1 MRKFLQILVLVITVA
16 AIGCLWF
23 FTHKEHVERPL
34 QRVDLTVV
42 RQTEKGFI
50 NKDVEYQKIMR
61 ICDTVHNNLVTMIP
75 IDSVRNYIATIP
87 WAVYTEAEM
96 TFDEVLKVKIIECQ
110 PVMRVY
116 NKDGHSVYLDESG
129 NIFPE
134 SANYTP
140 HLLIGNGNL
149 NFKAL
154 KNRNANIGDKDYSS
168 SDLPKMF
175 KVMMSV
181 LNNSYSKVCVK
192 QVYYDNKTYEL
203 VLNNVDLKVIL
214 GNDKNV
220 DVKLMNM
227 KYFLEKMQG
236 SSELKDYNT
245 INFNFENQ
253 VVCTKNKNKNK
264 R

>member
-1 MRKFLQILVLVITVA
+1 MRKFLQILVLVITIG

-34 QRVDLTVV
+34 HHVELTIV
-42 RQTEKGFI
+42 RQNDKGFI
-50 NKDVEYQKIMR
+50 DKIAVYQKILR
-61 ICDTVHNNLVTMIP
+61 ICDTVHNNLATMIP

-87 WAVYTEAEM
+87 WAVYTNADM
-96 TFDEVLKVKIIECQ
+96 TFDEVLKVKIVECQ
-110 PVMRVY
+110 PVVRVY
-116 NKDGHSVYLDESG
+116 NKEGQSVYLDDEG
-129 NIFPE
+129 RIFPE
-134 SANYTP
+134 SKIYTP
-140 HLLIGNGNL
+140 HLIIGSGNL

-154 KNRNANIGDKDYSS
+154 KNRQANVFDRDYAS

-175 KVMMSV
+175 NVLKNV
-181 LNNSYSKVCVK
+181 LNNSYSKICVK

-236 SSELKDYNT
+236 SEELKDYKQ

-253 VVCTKNKNKNK
+253 VVCTKNNKNK

>member
-1 MRKFLQILVLVITVA
+1 MRKFLQILVLVITIG

-34 QRVDLTVV
+34 HHVELTIV
-42 RQTEKGFI
+42 RQNDNGFI
-50 NKDVEYQKIMR
+50 DKIAVYQKILR
-61 ICDTVHNNLVTMIP
+61 ICDTVHNNLATMIP

-87 WAVYTEAEM
+87 WAVYTNADM
-96 TFDEVLKVKIIECQ
+96 TFDEVLKVKIVECQ
-110 PVMRVY
+110 PVVRVY
-116 NKDGHSVYLDESG
+116 NKEGQSVYLDDEG
-129 NIFPE
+129 RIFPE
-134 SANYTP
+134 SKIYTP
-140 HLLIGNGNL
+140 HLIIGSGNL

-154 KNRNANIGDKDYSS
+154 KNRQANVFDRDYAS

-175 KVMMSV
+175 NVLKNV

-236 SSELKDYNT
+236 FEELKDYKQ

-253 VVCTKNKNKNK
+253 VVCTKNNKNK

>member
-1 MRKFLQILVLVITVA
+1 MRKFLKILVLVITIA

-34 QRVDLTVV
+34 QRVELTIV
-42 RQTEKGFI
+42 RPNEDGFI
-50 NKDVEYQKIMR
+50 DRLAEYQKIMR

-87 WAVYTEAEM
+87 WATYTEAEM
-96 TFDEVLKVKIIECQ
+96 TFDEIMKIQIVECQ
-110 PVMRVY
+110 PVMRIY
-116 NKDGHSVYLDESG
+116 NRNGQSVYLDENG

-134 SANYTP
+134 STIYTP
-140 HLLIGNGNL
+140 HLIIGSGNL
-149 NFKAL
+149 NFKAVR
-154 KNRNANIGDKDYSS
+154 NHNANIADIEYAN
-168 SDLPKMF
+168 SDLSKMF
-175 KVMMSV
+175 NVMKSV
-181 LNNSYSKVCVK
+181 LNNSYSKICVK
-192 QVYYDNKTYEL
+192 QVYYENKNYEL

-220 DVKLMNM
+220 DLKLMNL

-236 SSELKDYNT
+236 SEELAKYKQ

-253 VVCTKNKNKNK
+253 VVCTKNNKNK

>member
-1 MRKFLQILVLVITVA
+1 MRKFLQILVLVITIG

-34 QRVDLTVV
+34 HHVELTIV
-42 RQTEKGFI
+42 RQNDKGFI
-50 NKDVEYQKIMR
+50 DKIAVYQKILR
-61 ICDTVHNNLVTMIP
+61 ICDTVHNNLATMIP

-87 WAVYTEAEM
+87 WAVYTNADM
-96 TFDEVLKVKIIECQ
+96 TFDEVLKVKIVECQ
-110 PVMRVY
+110 PVVRVY
-116 NKDGHSVYLDESG
+116 NKEGQSVYLDDEG
-129 NIFPE
+129 RIFPE
-134 SANYTP
+134 SKIYTP
-140 HLLIGNGNL
+140 HIIIGSGNL

-154 KNRNANIGDKDYSS
+154 KNRQANVFDRDYAS

-175 KVMMSV
+175 NVLKNV
-181 LNNSYSKVCVK
+181 LNNSYSKICVK

-236 SSELKDYNT
+236 SEELKDYKQ

-253 VVCTKNKNKNK
+253 VVCTKNNKNK

>member
-1 MRKFLQILVLVITVA
+1 MRKFLKILVLVITIA

-34 QRVDLTVV
+34 QRVELTIV
-42 RQTEKGFI
+42 RPNEDGFI
-50 NKDVEYQKIMR
+50 DRIAEYQKIMR

-87 WAVYTEAEM
+87 WATYTEAEM
-96 TFDEVLKVKIIECQ
+96 TFDEIMKIQIVECQ
-110 PVMRVY
+110 PVMRIY
-116 NKDGHSVYLDESG
+116 NRNGQSVYLDENG

-134 SANYTP
+134 STIYTP
-140 HLLIGNGNL
+140 HLIIGSGNL
-149 NFKAL
+149 NFKAVR
-154 KNRNANIGDKDYSS
+154 NHNANIADIEYTN
-168 SDLPKMF
+168 SDLSKMF
-175 KVMMSV
+175 NVMKSV
-181 LNNSYSKVCVK
+181 LNNLYSKICVK
-192 QVYYDNKTYEL
+192 QVYYDNKNYEL

-220 DVKLMNM
+220 DLKLMNL

-236 SSELKDYNT
+236 SEELAKYKQ

-253 VVCTKNKNKNK
+253 VVCTKNNKNK

>member
-1 MRKFLQILVLVITVA
+1 MRKFLQILVLVITIG

-34 QRVDLTVV
+34 HHVELTIV
-42 RQTEKGFI
+42 RQNDNGFI
-50 NKDVEYQKIMR
+50 DKIAVYQKILR
-61 ICDTVHNNLVTMIP
+61 ICDTVHNNLATMIP

-87 WAVYTEAEM
+87 WAVYTNADM
-96 TFDEVLKVKIIECQ
+96 TFDEVLKVKIVECQ
-110 PVMRVY
+110 PVVRVY
-116 NKDGHSVYLDESG
+116 NKEGQSVYLDDEG
-129 NIFPE
+129 RIFPE
-134 SANYTP
+134 SKIYTP
-140 HLLIGNGNL
+140 HLIIGSGNL

-154 KNRNANIGDKDYSS
+154 KNRQANVFDRDYAS

-175 KVMMSV
+175 NVLKNV
-181 LNNSYSKVCVK
+181 LNNSYSKICVK

-236 SSELKDYNT
+236 SEELKDYKQ

-253 VVCTKNKNKNK
+253 VVCTKNNKNK

>member
-1 MRKFLQILVLVITVA
+1 MRKFLQILVLVITIG

-34 QRVDLTVV
+34 HHVELTIV
-42 RQTEKGFI
+42 RQNDNGFI
-50 NKDVEYQKIMR
+50 DKIAVYQKILR
-61 ICDTVHNNLVTMIP
+61 ICDTVHNNLATMIP

-87 WAVYTEAEM
+87 WAVYTNADM
-96 TFDEVLKVKIIECQ
+96 TFDEVLKVKIVECQ
-110 PVMRVY
+110 PVVRVY
-116 NKDGHSVYLDESG
+116 NKEGQSVYLDDEG
-129 NIFPE
+129 RIFPE
-134 SANYTP
+134 SKIYTP
-140 HLLIGNGNL
+140 HLIIGSGNL

-154 KNRNANIGDKDYSS
+154 KNRQANVFDRDYAS

-175 KVMMSV
+175 NVLKNV

-236 SSELKDYNT
+236 SEELKDYKQ

-253 VVCTKNKNKNK
+253 VVCTKNNKNK

>member
-1 MRKFLQILVLVITVA
+1 MKKFLKILVLVITIA

-34 QRVDLTVV
+34 QRVELTVERV
-42 RQTEKGFI
+42 TEKGFI

-61 ICDTVHNNLVTMIP
+61 ICDTAHNNLVTMIP
-75 IDSVRNYIATIP
+75 VDSIRNYIETIP
-87 WAVYTEAEM
+87 WAVYTDAEM
-96 TFDEVLKVKIIECQ
+96 TFDEVLKIKIVECQ
-110 PVMRVY
+110 PIMRIY
-116 NKDGHSVYLDESG
+116 NKDGHSVYLDDNG

-134 SANYTP
+134 SPNYTP

-154 KNRNANIGDKDYSS
+154 KNRNANIADRDYAS
-168 SDLPKMF
+168 SDLPRMF
-175 KVMMSV
+175 KVMKSV
-181 LNNSYSKVCVK
+181 LNNSYSKICVK
-192 QVYYDNKTYEL
+192 QVYYENKTYEL

-220 DVKLMNM
+220 DVKLNNM
-227 KYFLEKMQG
+227 QYFLEKMQG
-236 SSELKDYNT
+236 SDELKNYNK

-253 VVCTKNKNKNK
+253 VVCTKNKNK

>member
-1 MRKFLQILVLVITVA
+1 MRKFLKILVLVITIA

-34 QRVDLTVV
+34 QSVELSIV
-42 RQTEKGFI
+42 RQNDKGFI
-50 NKDVEYQKIMR
+50 NKDAEYQKIMR
-61 ICDTVHNNLVTMIP
+61 ICDTMHNNLVTMIP
-75 IDSVRNYIATIP
+75 VDSVRKYIATIP
-87 WAVYTEAEM
+87 WAVKTSAEL
-96 TFDEVLKVKIIECQ
+96 TFDEVLKIEIVECQ
-110 PVMRVY
+110 PVMRIY
-116 NKDGHSVYLDESG
+116 NRDGKSVYLDNEG

-134 SANYTP
+134 SPNYTP
-140 HLLIGNGNL
+140 HLIIGSGNL
-149 NFKAL
+149 NFRAL
-154 KNRNANIGDKDYSS
+154 KDRNANISDIDYAK

-175 KVMMSV
+175 NVMKSV

-203 VLNNVDLKVIL
+203 VLNNVDMKVVL

-236 SSELKDYNT
+236 SPELANYNK

-253 VVCTKNKNKNK
+253 VVCTKNKKK
-264 R
+264 K

>member
-1 MRKFLQILVLVITVA
+1 MRKFLQILVLVITIG

-34 QRVDLTVV
+34 HHVELTVV
-42 RQTEKGFI
+42 RPNETGFI
-50 NKDVEYQKIMR
+50 DKVAVYQSIMR
-61 ICDTVHNNLVTMIP
+61 ICDTVHNNLATMIP
-75 IDSVRNYIATIP
+75 VDSVRNYIATIP
-87 WAVYTEAEM
+87 WAVCTDAVM
-96 TFDEVLKVKIIECQ
+96 TFDEVLKVKIVECQ
-110 PVMRVY
+110 PYMRVY
-116 NKDGHSVYLDESG
+116 NRDGQSVYLDENG

-134 SANYTP
+134 SAIYTP
-140 HLLIGNGNL
+140 HLLIGSGNL

-154 KNRNANIGDKDYSS
+154 KNRRANIADIYYAS

-175 KVMMSV
+175 NVMKKV

-192 QVYYDNKTYEL
+192 QVYYDNKNYEL

-236 SSELKDYNT
+236 SEELKNYKQ

-253 VVCTKNKNKNK
+253 VVCTKNNKNK

>member
-1 MRKFLQILVLVITVA
+1 MRKFLQILVLIITIG

-34 QRVDLTVV
+34 QCVELTVV
-42 RQTEKGFI
+42 RPNENGFI
-50 NKDVEYQKIMR
+50 DKDIEYQKIMQ
-61 ICDTVHNNLVTMIP
+61 ICDTMRNNLVTMIP
-75 IDSVRNYIATIP
+75 IDSVSSYIATIP
-87 WAVYTEAEM
+87 WAVNTAVNM
-96 TFDEVLKVKIIECQ
+96 TFDEVLQVKIVECQ
-110 PVMRVY
+110 PIMRIY
-116 NKDGHSVYLDESG
+116 NKEGQSVYLDENG

-134 SANYTP
+134 SQNYTP
-140 HLLIGNGNL
+140 HLIIGSGNL
-149 NFKAL
+149 TFKAL
-154 KNRNANIGDKDYSS
+154 KNSNANISDNDYAS

-175 KVMMSV
+175 NVMKSV

-192 QVYYDNKTYEL
+192 QVYFDNKNYEL
-203 VLNNVDLKVIL
+203 VLNNVDLKVVL

-227 KYFLEKMQG
+227 QYFLEKMQG
-236 SSELKDYNT
+236 SEELKDYKQ

-253 VVCTKNKNKNK
+253 VVCTKNNKNK

>member
-1 MRKFLQILVLVITVA
+1 MRNFLKILVLVITIA

-34 QRVDLTVV
+34 QRLDLTIV
-42 RQTEKGFI
+42 RQNDKGFI
-50 NKDVEYQKIMR
+50 DKNAEYQKIMR

-75 IDSVRNYIATIP
+75 VDSVKKYIATIP
-87 WAVYTEAEM
+87 WAIYTEAEM
-96 TFDEVLKVKIIECQ
+96 TFDEILKIKIVECQ
-110 PVMRVY
+110 PVVRVY
-116 NKDGHSVYLDESG
+116 NKDGLSVYLDDAG

-134 SANYTP
+134 SPNYTP
-140 HLLIGNGNL
+140 HLLIGSGNL
-149 NFKAL
+149 NFRAL
-154 KNRNANIGDKDYSS
+154 KNRNANIADREYAST
-168 SDLPKMF
+168 DLPRMF
-175 KVMMSV
+175 NVMKSV

-203 VLNNVDLKVIL
+203 VLNNVDLKVVL

-236 SSELKDYNT
+236 SPEMSNYSK

-253 VVCTKNKNKNK
+253 VVCTKNKNKN
-264 R
+264 RR

>member
-1 MRKFLQILVLVITVA
+1 MKKFFKILVLVITIA

-34 QRVDLTVV
+34 QRVELTVERV
-42 RQTEKGFI
+42 TEKGFI

-61 ICDTVHNNLVTMIP
+61 ICDTAHNNLVTMIP
-75 IDSVRNYIATIP
+75 VDSIRNYIATIP
-87 WAVYTEAEM
+87 WAVYTDAEM
-96 TFDEVLKVKIIECQ
+96 TFDEVLKIKIVECQ
-110 PVMRVY
+110 PIMRIY
-116 NKDGHSVYLDESG
+116 NKDGHSVYLDENG

-134 SANYTP
+134 SPNYTP

-154 KNRNANIGDKDYSS
+154 KNRNANIADRDYAS
-168 SDLPKMF
+168 SDLPRMF
-175 KVMMSV
+175 KVMKSV
-181 LNNSYSKVCVK
+181 LNNSYSKICVK
-192 QVYYDNKTYEL
+192 QVYYENKTYEL

-220 DVKLMNM
+220 DVKLNNM
-227 KYFLEKMQG
+227 QYFLEKMQG
-236 SSELKDYNT
+236 SDELKNYNK

-253 VVCTKNKNKNK
+253 VVCTKNKNK

>member
-1 MRKFLQILVLVITVA
+1 MRKFLKILVLVITIG

-34 QRVDLTVV
+34 HHVELTIV
-42 RQTEKGFI
+42 RQNDKGFI
-50 NKDVEYQKIMR
+50 DKIAVYQKILR
-61 ICDTVHNNLVTMIP
+61 ICDTVHNNLATMIP

-87 WAVYTEAEM
+87 WAVYTNADM
-96 TFDEVLKVKIIECQ
+96 TFDEVLKVKIVECQ
-110 PVMRVY
+110 PVVRVY
-116 NKDGHSVYLDESG
+116 NKEGQSVYLDDEG
-129 NIFPE
+129 RIFPE
-134 SANYTP
+134 SKIYTP
-140 HLLIGNGNL
+140 HLIIGSGNL

-154 KNRNANIGDKDYSS
+154 KNRQANVFDRDYAS

-175 KVMMSV
+175 NVLKNV
-181 LNNSYSKVCVK
+181 LNNSYSKICVK

-236 SSELKDYNT
+236 SEELKDYKQ

-253 VVCTKNKNKNK
+253 VVCTKNNKNK

>member
-1 MRKFLQILVLVITVA
+1 MRKFLQILVLIITIG

-34 QRVDLTVV
+34 HHVELTIV
-42 RQTEKGFI
+42 RQNDKGFI
-50 NKDVEYQKIMR
+50 DKIAVYQKILR
-61 ICDTVHNNLVTMIP
+61 ICDTVHNNLATMIP

-87 WAVYTEAEM
+87 WAVYTNADM
-96 TFDEVLKVKIIECQ
+96 TFDEVLKVKIVECQ
-110 PVMRVY
+110 PVVRVY
-116 NKDGHSVYLDESG
+116 NKEGQSVYLDDEG
-129 NIFPE
+129 RIFPE
-134 SANYTP
+134 SKIYTP
-140 HLLIGNGNL
+140 HLIIGSGNL

-154 KNRNANIGDKDYSS
+154 KNRQANVFDRDYAS

-175 KVMMSV
+175 NVLKIV

-236 SSELKDYNT
+236 SEELKDYKQ

-253 VVCTKNKNKNK
+253 VVCTKNNKNK

>member
-1 MRKFLQILVLVITVA
+1 MRKFLKILVLVITIA

-34 QRVDLTVV
+34 QSVELSIV
-42 RQTEKGFI
+42 RQNDKGFI
-50 NKDVEYQKIMR
+50 NKDAEYQKIMR
-61 ICDTVHNNLVTMIP
+61 ICDTMHNNLVTMIP
-75 IDSVRNYIATIP
+75 VDSVRKHIATIP
-87 WAVYTEAEM
+87 WAVKTSAEL
-96 TFDEVLKVKIIECQ
+96 TFDEVLKIEIVECQ
-110 PVMRVY
+110 PVMRIY
-116 NKDGHSVYLDESG
+116 NRDGKSVYLDNEG

-134 SANYTP
+134 SPNYTP
-140 HLLIGNGNL
+140 HLIIGSGNL
-149 NFKAL
+149 NFRAL
-154 KNRNANIGDKDYSS
+154 KDRNANISDIDYAK

-175 KVMMSV
+175 NVMKSV

-203 VLNNVDLKVIL
+203 VLNNVDMKVVL

-236 SSELKDYNT
+236 SPELANYNK

-253 VVCTKNKNKNK
+253 VVCTKNKKK
-264 R
+264 K